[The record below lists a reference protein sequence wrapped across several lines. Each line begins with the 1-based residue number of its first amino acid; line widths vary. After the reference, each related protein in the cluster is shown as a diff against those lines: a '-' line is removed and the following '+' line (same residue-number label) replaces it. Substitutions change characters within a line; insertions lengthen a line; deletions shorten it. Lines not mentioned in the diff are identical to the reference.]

1 MHTKPLT
8 YLNQTHMHT
17 YIYYTTNNEAEV
29 WHVRQICHAFGNL
42 ILPDICILW
51 IKFAKFYA
59 TKLPIDFYVVSSNFI
74 AMPNFHRLS
83 YMHTYIQVHR
93 QMDEH
98 MYKYTD
104 KQVSIRTSTQ
114 TNR

>member
-8 YLNQTHMHT
+8 YSNQTHMHT

-59 TKLPIDFYVVSSNFI
+59 TKLPIDFYVVSTNFI
-74 AMPNFHRLS
+74 ASYAKLS
-83 YMHTYIQVHR
+83 SFIVYACIH
-93 QMDEH
+93 
-98 MYKYTD
+98 
-104 KQVSIRTSTQ
+104 TSTQ
-114 TNR
+114 TNG